1 MVPLHENP
9 KAVLDGRESRSP
21 LNADIA
27 PRMLCWDDWIVAA
40 GSSVVGCGGSGRES
54 QKLYWMDV
62 SPKEH

>member
-27 PRMLCWDDWIVAA
+27 PRMLCWDNWIVAA
-40 GSSVVGCGGSGRES
+40 GSSVVGCGVSRRES
-54 QKLYWMDV
+54 
-62 SPKEH
+62 